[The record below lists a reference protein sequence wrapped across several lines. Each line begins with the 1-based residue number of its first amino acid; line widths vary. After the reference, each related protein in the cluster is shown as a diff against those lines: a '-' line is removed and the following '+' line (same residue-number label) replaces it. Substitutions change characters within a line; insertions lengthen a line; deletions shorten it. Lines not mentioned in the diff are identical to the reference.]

1 MAVDIKFLIDGAD
14 RGQPIDAD
22 NFSVN
27 VSEDKTINARIIS
40 YDNDLTFVG
49 GVYDYLFSKLDQ
61 SGFCNLI
68 VVEVQYQCAG
78 VWKRLTNG
86 YIILSECNF
95 TLDKCQVK
103 TKLYDE
109 SFSTKINNNKNIPFS
124 MLNALTK
131 NLQPVTPPTLI
142 NGQLFNPSNGVYDSN
157 TIIGYQIFDVF
168 KHLVS
173 CMSDN
178 LIDFASNLFEFD
190 LNTDGDLYIVTNGEA
205 IRSRLTGEVVV
216 SFEKLYT
223 AMHRKLNLCIVFER
237 QSNGRPLLRI
247 EEAAYIN
254 QNNPLVNLYD
264 QPNISLAFDK
274 DRLYSAVSFGSSPML
289 EAEDCTGGTCSFTQ
303 TPFRGFR
310 EETFGFT
317 GECNTSK
324 VLELNSSDINFDTNV
339 IEDVFRFNAEDRKL
353 DTFVIQSTYSATT
366 NLYYARKF
374 DPYYL
379 DQSVYNG
386 GFRNINVSN
395 NWINGYPNSLFS
407 FLNIPPN
414 SALANLTAFGS
425 FPIAGQPFFS
435 VDDGAYSDFESYNGF
450 PVPFANVQYDDNNNF
465 DNYIYT
471 APFLGTYNIGSYVIL
486 SGIFATASKTSF
498 ISIIHMN
505 SAGTVIQ
512 TYNGPPLQKQNIN
525 LTITNLVINI
535 LMNAGDKIKVNVS
548 TKLNTSGPPI
558 NQPIQG
564 QGVEDGI
571 LYTTQ
576 LIISGL
582 PLLANNPPSEL
593 EAVNIEDVRA
603 YLYNFE
609 RPLTMTEIEQ
619 ILDNTSRPISF
630 GRYDD
635 RFRVIEGYINKVDIK
650 SIIKQDASI
659 TLKSNKILR

>member
-1 MAVDIKFLIDGAD
+1 MAVDIKFLIDGVD
-14 RGQPIDAD
+14 RGQPIDAES
-22 NFSVN
+22 FSVN
-27 VSEDKTINARIIS
+27 ISEDKTINSRIIS
-40 YDNDLTFVG
+40 YDNDMTFVG
-49 GVYDYLFSKLDQ
+49 GVYDYLFTKLDQ

-95 TLDKCQVK
+95 MLDMCQVK

-131 NLQPVTPPTLI
+131 NLQPVTPPTI
-142 NGQLFNPSNGVYDSN
+142 IDGQLFNPADGVYESN
-157 TIIGYQIFDVF
+157 IIGYSIYDVF

-190 LNTDGDLYIVTNGEA
+190 ITTDGDLYIVTNGEA
-205 IRSRLTGEVVV
+205 IRSRLSGEVVV

-254 QNNPLVNLYD
+254 QKNPLVNLYD
-264 QPNISLAFDK
+264 QPNITLAFDK

-289 EAEDCTGGTCSFTQ
+289 EAENCTGGTCSFTQ

-324 VLELNSSDINFDTNV
+324 TLDLNSSDIVFDTNV
-339 IEDVFRFNAEDRKL
+339 IEDVFRFNAEDRNL
-353 DTFVIQSTYSATT
+353 DTFVIESTYSATT

-379 DQSVYNG
+379 GQSVYNG
-386 GFRNINVSN
+386 GFRNINVSS

-407 FLNIPPN
+407 FLNVPPN
-414 SALANLTAFGS
+414 YQLADLTAFGAY
-425 FPIAGQPFFS
+425 PTAGQPFF
-435 VDDGAYSDFESYNGF
+435 VADDGAFSDFETYNGF
-450 PVPFANVQYDDNNNF
+450 PVPFANVQYDTGNNF

-471 APFLGTYNIGSYVIL
+471 APFLGTYNIGAYVVM
-486 SGIFATASKTSF
+486 SGIFITGSKFSF
-498 ISIIHMN
+498 ISIIHTN
-505 SAGTVIQ
+505 SANVVIQ
-512 TYNGPPLQKQNIN
+512 TYNGPQLQKQSIN
-525 LTITNLVINI
+525 VTIATKQINI
-535 LMNAGDKIKVNVS
+535 LMNAGDKIKINVS
-548 TKLNTSGPPI
+548 TKIGLAGPPV
-558 NQPIQG
+558 NQAIQNDG
-564 QGVEDGI
+564 IEDGI

-576 LIISGL
+576 LIINGI

-619 ILDNTSRPISF
+619 ILDNTSRPIKF
-630 GRYDD
+630 GNYDD
-635 RFRVIEGYINKVDIK
+635 PLRVIEGYINKVDIK

>member
-1 MAVDIKFLIDGAD
+1 MAVDIKFIIDGTD
-14 RGQPIDAD
+14 RGQPIDAE

-40 YDNDLTFVG
+40 YDNDMTFVG

-68 VVEVQYQCAG
+68 VVEVQYLCAG
-78 VWKRLTNG
+78 IWKRLTNG

-109 SFSTKINNNKNIPFS
+109 SFSTKINNNKGIPFS
-124 MLNALTK
+124 MLNELTK
-131 NLQPVTPPTLI
+131 NLQTVTPPTI
-142 NGQLFNPSNGVYDSN
+142 IDGQFFNPADGVYDSN

-178 LIDFASNLFEFD
+178 LIDFASNLLEFD
-190 LNTDGDLYIVTNGEA
+190 LTTDGDLYIVTNGEA
-205 IRSRLTGEVVV
+205 IRSRITGEVVV
-216 SFEKLYT
+216 SFENLYM
-223 AMHRKLNLCIVFER
+223 AMHKKLNLCIVFER

-254 QNNPLVNLYD
+254 QQNPLVNLYD
-264 QPNISLAFDK
+264 QPDITLTFDK

-289 EAEDCTGGTCSFTQ
+289 EAENCTSGTCSFTQ

-324 VLELNSSDINFDTNV
+324 VLDLNSSDIVFDTNV
-339 IEDVFRFNAEDRKL
+339 IEDVFRFNAEDRNL
-353 DTFVIQSTYSATT
+353 DTFVVQSYWFEGPQI
-366 NLYYARKF
+366 YYASQF

-379 DQSVYNG
+379 NQTVYNG
-386 GFRNINVSN
+386 GFRNINVSS
-395 NWINGYPNSLFS
+395 NWIGGYPNSLFS
-407 FLNIPPN
+407 FLNVPPN
-414 SALANLTAFGS
+414 AALAGLTAFGS
-425 FPIAGQPFFS
+425 YPTPGQPFF
-435 VDDGAYSDFESYNGF
+435 VADDGAFSDFETYNGF
-450 PVPFANVQYDDNNNF
+450 PVPFSNVLYDTGNNF

-471 APFLGTYNIGSYVIL
+471 APFLGTYNIGSYVVM
-486 SGIFATASKTSF
+486 SGIFITGSKFSF

-505 SAGTVIQ
+505 SSNVVIQ
-512 TYNGPPLQKQNIN
+512 TYDGPELQKQSVNVTICN
-525 LTITNLVINI
+525 LDINI
-535 LMNAGDKIKVNVS
+535 LMNAGDKIKINVS
-548 TKLNTSGPPI
+548 TKIGTAGPPV
-558 NQPIQG
+558 NQAIQNNG
-564 QGVEDGI
+564 IEDQI

-576 LIISGL
+576 LVISGL
-582 PLLANNPPSEL
+582 PILANNPPSEL

-659 TLKSNKILR
+659 QLKSNKILR